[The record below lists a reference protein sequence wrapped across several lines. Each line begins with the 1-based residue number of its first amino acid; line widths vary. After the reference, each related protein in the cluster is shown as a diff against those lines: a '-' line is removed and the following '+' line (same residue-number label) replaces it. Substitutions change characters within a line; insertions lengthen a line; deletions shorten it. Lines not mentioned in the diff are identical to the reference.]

1 MSDYDFWWDFG
12 DGTTIQSNNL
22 NVFHEYTANGIF
34 TVSLFA
40 TDLTNC
46 SNTLIETDYIYTT
59 GLYLVNHNELVSY
72 QIHPN
77 PTSNLISIQFEN
89 PMNNAFLIF
98 DQQGRQV
105 MKGKLTG
112 KETEVSLGTLSK
124 GSYTI
129 QIEGHF
135 KPAVIVKK

>member
-1 MSDYDFWWDFG
+1 
-12 DGTTIQSNNL
+12 
-22 NVFHEYTANGIF
+22 
-34 TVSLFA
+34 
-40 TDLTNC
+40 
-46 SNTLIETDYIYTT
+46 
-59 GLYLVNHNELVSY
+59 
-72 QIHPN
+72 
-77 PTSNLISIQFEN
+77 
-89 PMNNAFLIF
+89 MNNAFLIF

-135 KPAVIVKK
+135 KPAVIVKKQKKETLVKKSPLLYPRPGSNRHSRKNRILNPARLPVPPLGPSNSERQK